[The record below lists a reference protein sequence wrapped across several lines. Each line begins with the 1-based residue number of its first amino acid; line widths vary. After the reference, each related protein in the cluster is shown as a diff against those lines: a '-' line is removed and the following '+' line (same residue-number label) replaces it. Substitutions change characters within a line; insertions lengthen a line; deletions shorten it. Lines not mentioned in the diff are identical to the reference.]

1 MDCNTELRVRLAQKM
16 LASNET
22 YFMTK
27 TMRAWIVTNKA
38 IKNGLVQVLVK
49 NGREYWQL
57 TPRGERLVELGRKV
71 KNENNSRLM

>member
-27 TMRAWIVTNKA
+27 TMRAWIVTNKS

-57 TPRGERLVELGRKV
+57 TPRGEMLVELGRKV
-71 KNENNSRLM
+71 KNENNNV